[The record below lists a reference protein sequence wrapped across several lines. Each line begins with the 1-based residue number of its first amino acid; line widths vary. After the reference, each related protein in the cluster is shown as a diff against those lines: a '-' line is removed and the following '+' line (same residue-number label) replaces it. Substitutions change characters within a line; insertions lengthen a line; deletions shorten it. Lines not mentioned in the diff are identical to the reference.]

1 MFKRV
6 ENRLYALVTIADE
19 LIVWRFND
27 TVTKCRE
34 KFRLVLK
41 YDGKSQTWPHR
52 DSASRATFS
61 ARVHLFTFT

>member
-34 KFRLVLK
+34 KFPISCSVVVP
-41 YDGKSQTWPHR
+41 QTRP
-52 DSASRATFS
+52 D
-61 ARVHLFTFT
+61 LF